1 MIQAL
6 KLEMQELQEDL
17 SKSQEIVQR
26 FADESEK
33 MKKNMKETVRKDQT
47 YRLFQEKLDQSKV
60 SEKQWNDEKN
70 SLNEKLKLMKT
81 DLQRKEAFNKE
92 LKEKLD
98 QALMKLENCRSL
110 QEENEKL
117 KENLKKLK
125 NEIERKETSLGL
137 LRGKLD
143 DFLTENNQL
152 KSSKI
157 SNLSTDHEKENKRL
171 EFTKN
176 SLKKS
181 ESQAQML
188 LYLVKR
194 LFREIYTNVKKL
206 KNRTIIQN
214 NSGSYSTNSKGFDER
229 TLSESLNILKL
240 SPNELNE
247 FLQPK
252 GDNYNKENDDKLME
266 KFEAEIMDVENMN
279 INEIY
284 SMIYG
289 IIEERIK
296 LEKKL

>member
-1 MIQAL
+1 
-6 KLEMQELQEDL
+6 
-17 SKSQEIVQR
+17 
-26 FADESEK
+26 
-33 MKKNMKETVRKDQT
+33 
-47 YRLFQEKLDQSKV
+47 
-60 SEKQWNDEKN
+60 
-70 SLNEKLKLMKT
+70 MKT